1 MLMGELLW
9 LTEERCFAEMVTN
22 GAHCSIVKYT
32 REGIDYEVIVDND
45 EFTYFGGDASDDE
58 D

>member
-1 MLMGELLW
+1 MGELLW